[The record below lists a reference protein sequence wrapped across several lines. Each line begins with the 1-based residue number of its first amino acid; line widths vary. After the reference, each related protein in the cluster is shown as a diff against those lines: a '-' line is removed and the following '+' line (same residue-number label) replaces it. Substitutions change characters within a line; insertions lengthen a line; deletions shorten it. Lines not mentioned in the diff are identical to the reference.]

1 MKRPTLSRSSWA
13 IVAVLVPLALLL
25 AYVAL
30 RSGPLAPVAVTLTRV
45 EQRALQPALFGVG
58 SVEARRVHRIGP
70 TAPGRL
76 LRLTVEVGDAV
87 RAGQL
92 LGEMDPVDAEDR
104 LRSQQ
109 AQVQRSTAL
118 LAEASAR
125 MAHAQS
131 QARRYEQLFAERV
144 VTEELLAARRQDL
157 QLTRAARDAVQ
168 EEQARALSDL
178 QALRAQRGSLRVFL
192 GLDGLKDLLQ

>member
-45 EQRALQPALFGVG
+45 EQRALRPALFGVG
-58 SVEARRVHRIGP
+58 SVEARYACYRIGP

-76 LRLTVEVGDAV
+76 LRLGSRWATRCAPASCSARWTRSMPTTGCVHSRPRCSAA
-87 RAGQL
+87 RRCW
-92 LGEMDPVDAEDR
+92 PR
-104 LRSQQ
+104 LRR
-109 AQVQRSTAL
+109 A
-118 LAEASAR
+118 
-125 MAHAQS
+125 MAHAQA

-157 QLTRAARDAVQ
+157 QLTLAALTPCRRSRP
-168 EEQARALSDL
+168 ARSPTCRRCAHS
-178 QALRAQRGSLRVFL
+178 AAACA
-192 GLDGLKDLLQ
+192 